1 MWIIR
6 HQAENEGLSHT
17 KIALDFSSGTRWTI
31 GHPGGLSTLR
41 STVENSELPSNQ
53 IEPLDNSFIACV
65 KAKYR
70 WWLNLKIL
78 TADTTPVR
86 DERIKKKSQ
95 KSFRIWP

>member
-53 IEPLDNSFIACV
+53 YEPLDNSFIACV
-65 KAKYR
+65 KPKYR
-70 WWLNLKIL
+70 RWRNLEIL
-78 TADTTPVR
+78 TEDTTPER
-86 DERIKKKSQ
+86 HERIKKKVSEIV
-95 KSFRIWP
+95 RNMP